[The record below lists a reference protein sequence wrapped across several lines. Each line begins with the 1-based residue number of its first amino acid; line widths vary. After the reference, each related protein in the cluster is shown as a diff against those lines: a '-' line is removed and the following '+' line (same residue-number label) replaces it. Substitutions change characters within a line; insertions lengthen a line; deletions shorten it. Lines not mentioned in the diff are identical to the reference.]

1 LNQNQNEINL
11 VTRKCNG
18 VKKKLKCFKCKTKS
32 REVFLKS

>member
-1 LNQNQNEINL
+1 MNDIGTKNQKEIYL

-32 REVFLKS
+32 K